1 MAPLTTPAN
10 AMPWAADMMC
20 DLMDCREENRSAYAG
35 TAVSQLLTR
44 KWWPKRVRAVG
55 MCVVRARRSK
65 AMAERG
71 LRVCVDG
78 WSLRSLDEACAE
90 ILTNP
95 RNRMTVPREILIS
108 KLPASL
114 PQW

>member
-1 MAPLTTPAN
+1 MALDGP
-10 AMPWAADMMC
+10 
-20 DLMDCREENRSAYAG
+20 S
-35 TAVSQLLTR
+35 
-44 KWWPKRVRAVG
+44 
-55 MCVVRARRSK
+55 
-65 AMAERG
+65 